1 MKYNDMPA
9 GQKATYLQL
18 VVADRPNKE
27 NPWRV
32 HFTVG
37 GNQVDY
43 PGEVSTQTA
52 DITTAKILLNSVIST
67 PGACFCAFDIKDFY
81 LNTPME
87 RYEYMRIPLHQI
99 PPAIY
104 KQYNLQEVKHNG
116 FVLVEIRKGMYG
128 LPQAGILAN
137 QKLLPHLANNGYHPC
152 PNTHGLSKHAT
163 RP

>member
-1 MKYNDMPA
+1 
-9 GQKATYLQL
+9 
-18 VVADRPNKE
+18 VVANRPNKD
-27 NPWRV
+27 NSRRV
-32 HFTVG
+32 RFTVG

-52 DITTAKILLNSVIST
+52 DITTTKILLNSIISM

-104 KQYNLQEVKHNG
+104 KQYNLEEVAHNG
-116 FVLVEIRKGMYG
+116 FVQVKIRKGMYG
-128 LPQAGILAN
+128 LSQAGILAS
-137 QKLLPHLANNGYHPC
+137 QKLQPYLAQN
-152 PNTHGLSKHAT
+152 
-163 RP
+163 